1 MAVLANRP
9 LKDQGDKLGAISA
22 AKMDGNAGLVAAHLK
37 RVRGANTMEH
47 EVTSA
52 QMQDVRQKI
61 DSKKMRGSN

>member
-1 MAVLANRP
+1 
-9 LKDQGDKLGAISA
+9 
-22 AKMDGNAGLVAAHLK
+22 MDGNAGLVAAHLK